1 MHTTLLPEGW
11 PRPKGYANGILAK
24 GTETI
29 YVGGQIG
36 WNAQCVFET
45 GDFIAQIKQALLN
58 VCAVLESAGAGPEHI
73 TRMTWFITDKQ
84 AYVSRLAE
92 LGPVYREVIGKHF
105 PAMSVV
111 EVSAL
116 IEDEALVEIE
126 VTAVK

>member
-1 MHTTLLPEGW
+1 MP
-11 PRPKGYANGILAK
+11 LAK

-45 GDFIAQIKQALLN
+45 HDFIGQVKQTLLN
-58 VCAVLESAGAGPEHI
+58 ICAVLEAAGAGPEHI

-111 EVSAL
+111 EVTAL
-116 IEDEALVEIE
+116 IEDEAQVEIE